1 MEEFAEL
8 YKKFQKMSVVCN
20 RIDLKDEDGVFY
32 YQQDGIFKCIY
43 TTNLLRCGVEAGG
56 KAIVLRTDNSLE
68 LVWLDQPT
76 KQSVRISNRLDKLVI
91 SQSGKITETD
101 YTSAEAQQLLED
113 QELWFYLAL
122 SEKVTF

>member
-1 MEEFAEL
+1 
-8 YKKFQKMSVVCN
+8 MSVVCN